1 MDMTRVLITR
11 PSPEAERWVDQLCA
25 QQIQAEALPLLR
37 IAPVD
42 QPELVA
48 ALRHAQTQ
56 WRSYRALMFVSAN
69 AASEFLTH
77 GIDLPASES
86 EWLPDSSALP
96 RFWSPGPGTARAL
109 MQAGVPATQIDG
121 PAADAEQFDSE
132 SLWLEVETHIQSG
145 DRVLVVR
152 GASSNGSNGA
162 NGSTANTKGGKGAK
176 GGNGR
181 DWLATQITA
190 AGGQVEFV
198 AAYQRLGAQLDS
210 AGKDL
215 ARRAASDGTV
225 WFFSSSE
232 AIQNLRLQMP
242 QTSWHKARALVTHPR
257 IADTA
262 RAAGFGDVSECRPTL
277 QEVAASIKSMI

>member
-132 SLWLEVETHIQSG
+132 SLWLEVETHIQPG

-152 GASSNGSNGA
+152 GATANGA
-162 NGSTANTKGGKGAK
+162 TANAKGGK

-181 DWLATQITA
+181 DWLAAQIAA

>member
-109 MQAGVPATQIDG
+109 MQAGVPAAQIDG

-132 SLWLEVETHIQSG
+132 SLWLEVETHIQPG

-152 GASSNGSNGA
+152 GASSNGGNGA

-181 DWLATQITA
+181 DWLAAQITA
-190 AGGQVEFV
+190 AGGEVEFV

-242 QTSWHKARALVTHPR
+242 QSSWHKARALVTHPR

>member
-11 PSPEAERWVDQLCA
+11 PSPEAERWGDQLCA

-42 QPELVA
+42 QSELVA

-69 AASEFLTH
+69 AASEFLAH
-77 GIDLPASES
+77 GIDLPTSES
-86 EWLPDSSALP
+86 DWRADSSALP

-109 MQAGVPATQIDG
+109 MQAGVPAAQIDG

-132 SLWLEVETHIQSG
+132 SLWLEVETHIQPG

-152 GASSNGSNGA
+152 GATANASNGA
-162 NGSTANTKGGKGAK
+162 NGATANAKGGK

-181 DWLATQITA
+181 DWLAAQIAA

>member
-132 SLWLEVETHIQSG
+132 SLWLEVETHIQPG

-152 GASSNGSNGA
+152 GATANGA
-162 NGSTANTKGGKGAK
+162 TANAKGGK

-181 DWLATQITA
+181 DWLAAQIAA
-190 AGGQVEFV
+190 AGGEVEFV

>member
-25 QQIQAEALPLLR
+25 RQIQAEALPLLR

-69 AASEFLTH
+69 AASEFLAH

-86 EWLPDSSALP
+86 DWRAGSSALP

-132 SLWLEVETHIQSG
+132 SLWLEVETHIQPG

-152 GASSNGSNGA
+152 GASSNGGNGA

-181 DWLATQITA
+181 DWLAAQISA

>member
-11 PSPEAERWVDQLCA
+11 PSPEAERWVDQLRA

-77 GIDLPASES
+77 GIDLPASGS

-109 MQAGVPATQIDG
+109 MQAGVPAAQIDG

-132 SLWLEVETHIQSG
+132 SLWLEVETHIQPG

-152 GASSNGSNGA
+152 GATANGA
-162 NGSTANTKGGKGAK
+162 TANSKGGK

-181 DWLATQITA
+181 DWLAAQITA